1 MLTIDIRH
9 PDVEQFIDI
18 KKDRTKVTGANISI
32 KVRDDFMTAVKN
44 NEDYILRFPCEEN
57 NIEFMDGLTRKNGVG
72 FDPIQFP
79 PEYNKLTV
87 YDNEDGTK
95 LYMKRIKAKELWDKT
110 IQAAWDSAEP
120 GLLFIDR
127 AIDYSPDGVYDAY
140 RPTNTNPC
148 GEQWLQPYDSCR
160 LILMNLYS
168 FVLEPFRAN
177 AQIDWQKLYEVAYE
191 QLVLGDNLVDLE
203 IEHVDRIID
212 KIKKD
217 PEPDHV
223 KQTELELWTKVRN
236 EALSGRRVGAGIT
249 ALADMVAA
257 LGLKYDSEEALL
269 VIDQVMKTKM
279 RAELDATIDM
289 AIKRGCFKGY
299 DSDKEFNDFGDITK
313 GANSFYKA
321 MLNNFPEH
329 CSRMYQYGRRNVSFS
344 TIAPAGSVSILT
356 QTSSGCEPVF
366 MPYYMRRKKINPND
380 KNVRVDFVDQNGDS
394 WQEFAVLHPK
404 FKDWYWEHQY
414 QLVEDFGISTVD
426 IVTNIEN
433 LSKEHLQKVFE
444 KSPYYGSTANDI
456 DWKRRVEIQS
466 ILQKFTTNA
475 ISSTLNLPSTIT
487 VDEVKNIYMMSW
499 EQGLKGQTIYRDG
512 CRTGVL
518 VADTKNN
525 ESAFEYRDAP
535 KRPKVLQ
542 CDPYNVVSSGENFHV
557 FVGLFDGKPYEVF
570 ARRDDMKLDRD
581 EPRGLLIKAAK
592 GAYKFE
598 SERLTFENVVAN
610 MTDSQE
616 AMTRLISTAL
626 RHGADIKF
634 IVEQL
639 SKTEGN
645 LTSFSKV
652 IARILKKYIP
662 EGAQSTI
669 TCHDCGGHNVIF
681 EEGCMSCKDCGS
693 SKCG

>member
-1 MLTIDIRH
+1 
-9 PDVEQFIDI
+9 
-18 KKDRTKVTGANISI
+18 
-32 KVRDDFMTAVKN
+32 
-44 NEDYILRFPCEEN
+44 
-57 NIEFMDGLTRKNGVG
+57 
-72 FDPIQFP
+72 
-79 PEYNKLTV
+79 
-87 YDNEDGTK
+87 
-95 LYMKRIKAKELWDKT
+95 
-110 IQAAWDSAEP
+110 
-120 GLLFIDR
+120 
-127 AIDYSPDGVYDAY
+127 
-140 RPTNTNPC
+140 
-148 GEQWLQPYDSCR
+148 
-160 LILMNLYS
+160 MNLYS
-168 FVLEPFRAN
+168 FVLEPFCAN
-177 AQIDWQKLYEVAYE
+177 ARIDWQKLYEVAYE

-203 IEHVDRIID
+203 VEHVDRIID

-217 PEPDHV
+217 PEPETI
-223 KQTELELWTKVRN
+223 KQTELELWTKVRS
-236 EALSGRRVGAGIT
+236 EALAGRRVGAGIT
-249 ALADMVAA
+249 ALADMIAA

-279 RAELDATIDM
+279 QAELDATIDM
-289 AIKRGCFKGY
+289 AIKRGCFKDF
-299 DSDKEFNDFGDITK
+299 DSVKEFGEYETEYGKTIDDPK
-313 GANSFYKA
+313 NSFYNNI
-321 MLNNFPEH
+321 LINFPEE
-329 CSRMYQYGRRNVSFS
+329 CSKMYQYGRRNVNWS

-366 MPYYMRRKKINPND
+366 MPYYMRRKKVNPND
-380 KNVRVDFVDQNGDS
+380 KNVRVDFVDQNGDC
-394 WQEFAVLHPK
+394 WTEFPVVHPK
-404 FKDWYWEHQY
+404 FKYWI
-414 QLVEDFGISTVD
+414 EDVRICPNFA
-426 IVTNIEN
+426 EE
-433 LSKEHLQKVFE
+433 LSNEALLDYFKE
-444 KSPYYGSTANDI
+444 SPYYGSTANDI
-456 DWKRRVEIQS
+456 DWKRRVQIQS
-466 ILQKFTTNA
+466 ILQQYTTNA

-487 VDEVKNIYMMSW
+487 VNEVKDIYMMSW
-499 EQGLKGQTIYRDG
+499 EHGLKGQTIYRDG

-518 VADTKNN
+518 VADNKNN

-542 CDPYNVVSSGENFHV
+542 CDPYNVVSGGENYHV

-662 EGAQSTI
+662 EGAQSTT